1 MADTKNVYEQLE
13 ELKEKLNEAN
23 KPRTLVEQLA
33 NDDPA
38 VIEVVKNAKRV
49 WRYRGDKSELKRRN
63 KKKYQRSIV
72 AFCLLAIYLIVP
84 FLFITK
90 PLGWVLPIV
99 TCITCIGQAI
109 LLFLKMKPSEYELQ
123 YNSIPSF
130 WKYAEYDDNE
140 IVCATKDKWWVVTLR
155 IVLLII
161 PIALGAEMLLF
172 LEGFWKIAGYVMIIL
187 CSVLWLPFKDNT
199 IYGYQLHF
207 VDDKND
213 IEYHLL
219 KDFIG
224 RNNLQ

>member
-23 KPRTLVEQLA
+23 KPRTLAEQLA

-38 VIEVVKNAKRV
+38 VIEFVKNAKRV

-90 PLGWVLPIV
+90 SLGWVLPIV

>member
-23 KPRTLVEQLA
+23 KPRTLAEQLA

-38 VIEVVKNAKRV
+38 VIEFVKNAKRV
-49 WRYRGDKSELKRRN
+49 WRYCGDKSDLKRRN

-90 PLGWVLPIV
+90 SLGWVLPIV

-140 IVCATKDKWWVVTLR
+140 IVCATKDKWWVVALR
-155 IVLLII
+155 IVLLIS
-161 PIALGAEMLLF
+161 PIAVGAEMLLF